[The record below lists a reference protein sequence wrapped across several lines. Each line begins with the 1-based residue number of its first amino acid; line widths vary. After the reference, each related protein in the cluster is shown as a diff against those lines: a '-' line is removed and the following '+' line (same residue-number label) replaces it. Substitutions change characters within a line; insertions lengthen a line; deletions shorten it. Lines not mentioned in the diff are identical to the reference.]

1 MAHPPRSTSA
11 TASRLTRACIRDPR
25 GSPHRA
31 SAPRKTWSADV
42 VAKLRIRSSVLAGP
56 DTAPKLRRRPAN
68 RWTCRCHRQK
78 TVLPR
83 RKLRR
88 PRAFRSDLGRPA
100 APSPSGSNARA
111 SRPSASRWCRMS
123 RANMRLRP
131 HRSALPPQAHV
142 RRRATLRTAALNADH
157 RRPQR
162 FVATSARPW
171 RHVARWEG
179 APRRR
184 MPSWRGNRRADN
196 DIGLRSAVC

>member
-1 MAHPPRSTSA
+1 MAHPPRSTTA
-11 TASRLTRACIRDPR
+11 AASRLTRACIRDPR

-42 VAKLRIRSSVLAGP
+42 VAKPRTPSSALAGP
-56 DTAPKLRRRPAN
+56 DTAPKSRRRPAN
-68 RWTCRCHRQK
+68 RSTCRCHRQK

-88 PRAFRSDLGRPA
+88 PRASQSGLGRPA
-100 APSPSGSNARA
+100 APSPSGSSARA

-123 RANMRLRP
+123 RANMRPRP

-142 RRRATLRTAALNADH
+142 RRRAAHRTAAANTDH
-157 RRPQR
+157 RRSQR
-162 FVATSARPW
+162 FVATSARPR

-184 MPSWRGNRRADN
+184 TPSWRGNRRADN
-196 DIGLRSAVC
+196 DIGPRSAAC